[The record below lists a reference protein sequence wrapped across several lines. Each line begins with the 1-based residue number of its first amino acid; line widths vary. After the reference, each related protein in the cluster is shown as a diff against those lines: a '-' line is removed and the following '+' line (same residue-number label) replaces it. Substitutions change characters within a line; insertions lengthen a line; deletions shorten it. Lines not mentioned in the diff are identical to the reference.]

1 MSVETQELLAVARAR
16 LAHRPGDFERFEH
29 ALMFDGL
36 AGGNMTL
43 RLLILKAPPPA
54 TALAALN
61 PGEAARQK
69 QARLVAIV
77 DGWAEKQP
85 CHLSAGVTPLPV
97 PLLPPEQGY
106 VQQSAATKQNQPEAA
121 APAPMVADNES
132 MAREWTVTK
141 PQRYHGY
148 TAPLYRLL
156 AAAHREGKSRPTAR
170 DVVEAWRTDKPS
182 EIAKVLPD
190 GFDYYDAKG
199 NEKPAD
205 LDAVRAAIGRM
216 TTGR

>member
-43 RLLILKAPPPA
+43 RLLILKASPPA

-121 APAPMVADNES
+121 APAPMVGARAKPRTWWDVSSAYIVEVVQAGQYATAKELYHALEAKAGAADS
-132 MAREWTVTK
+132 
-141 PQRYHGY
+141 PF
-148 TAPLYRLL
+148 
-156 AAAHREGKSRPTAR
+156 
-170 DVVEAWRTDKPS
+170 DKGTGAKRGS
-182 EIAKVLPD
+182 LFVREIAKSLSLKTVQN
-190 GFDYYDAKG
+190 KW
-199 NEKPAD
+199 PA
-205 LDAVRAAIGRM
+205 LRELARE
-216 TTGR
+216 